1 MIKRLYSVYDKK
13 AKTTLQVFE
22 MPNDLVAIR
31 DFSQLCVKEDCQV
44 CKFKED
50 YTLLCLGE
58 LDTETGVIK
67 SEVREI
73 AKAEDYAN

>member
-13 AKTTLQVFE
+13 AKATLQVFE
-22 MPNDLVAIR
+22 MPNDLVAMR
-31 DFSQLCVKEDCQV
+31 DFSQLCVKEDCQIA
-44 CKFKED
+44 KFKED

>member
-1 MIKRLYSVYDKK
+1 MIKKLYSVYDKK
-13 AKTTLQVFE
+13 AKATLQVFE

-31 DFSQLCVKEDCQV
+31 DFSQLCVKEDCQIT
-44 CKFKED
+44 KFKED